1 MKVIEPFVNLGPLEA
16 SGAAGCVAD
25 PLLAILAVFF
35 IQLGHVL
42 GLWFS
47 FGLPRKLVWIGLADC
62 LDRDPGH
69 LARSLRPAASSLG
82 AGFRRRATLGS

>member
-1 MKVIEPFVNLGPLEA
+1 MKVIEPFINLGSLEA

-42 GLWFS
+42 GLRFS
-47 FGLPRKLVWIGLADC
+47 FGLPRKLDLIGLADC
-62 LDRDPGH
+62 LVRDPGH
-69 LARSLRPAASSLG
+69 LARSLRPATPRLG
-82 AGFRRRATLGS
+82 AGFRRCATLGS